1 MSQSIQIY
9 ARIRPSKKSSGYWN
23 IVSPDDEDSGGKG
36 RANQL
41 QFNVPIEDVPG
52 APSSVTVN
60 NTRTTHRF
68 KFNDVLP
75 MDITQEEVRA
85 LPSMR
90 SGCINPRLR
99 ASCAVS
105 RVPIVCSLCGDLA
118 DTATASRMEA
128 LLYRPMR

>member
-9 ARIRPSKKSSGYWN
+9 ARVRPSKKSSGYWN
-23 IVSPDDEDSGGKG
+23 IVSPDDEDSDGKG
-36 RANQL
+36 RANLL

-85 LPSMR
+85 LPSLR
-90 SGCINPRLR
+90 RGCH
-99 ASCAVS
+99 
-105 RVPIVCSLCGDLA
+105 
-118 DTATASRMEA
+118 
-128 LLYRPMR
+128 